1 VDGNF
6 TIRGVSNPE
15 KLTLVVSRQE
25 GHLTEI
31 EGNMIFKRK
40 KYKMNKGIPF
50 VKIGD
55 HVEVNFHLMVR
66 HSGGPPLALSG
77 RNSS

>member
-15 KLTLVVSRQE
+15 KLTLVVFRQE

-31 EGNMIFKRK
+31 EGNMILKRK